1 MKKYITIFIALTVF
15 IISCKKE
22 NTIDS
27 ETNPTPSDST
37 FLIKKFIVLDTTLSA
52 PNDTIFRYTFFYDN
66 LKRCSSFI
74 AGDGIDSFAIYNF
87 FNGTDTL
94 ITKRKFYD
102 FTSGDSTVDYLT
114 YSPTGKILADSILEY
129 STTFGLT
136 NFYLNY
142 QNTTNQNG
150 TIIVKSDGTQFE
162 YNIFSTLRDI
172 NGNLLNVKDSLSVL
186 NGSNYVL
193 TETANSNIS
202 YDNKINPLYKIVP
215 NFLVNVQIES
225 SPIFTFFPFQS
236 LPQKNNILTETKI
249 FNPQTQGLD
258 NFNNSFQYVYNS
270 NNYPILVRVR
280 DLVNNKYYKG
290 IYVY

>member
-1 MKKYITIFIALTVF
+1 MKKYITIFITLTVF
-15 IISCKKE
+15 IISCQKE

-27 ETNPTPSDST
+27 ETNPTPSDSV
-37 FLIKKFIVLDTTLSA
+37 FLIKKFIVLDTTINT

-66 LKRCSSFI
+66 LKRCSSLI

-87 FNGTDTL
+87 FNGNDTL

-129 STTFGLT
+129 NNFGLT

-150 TIIVKSDGTQFE
+150 TIFVKSDGTQFE
-162 YNIFSTLRDI
+162 YNIFSTLRDF

-186 NGSNYVL
+186 NGTNYVL

-258 NFNNSFQYVYNS
+258 NFNNSSQYVYNS

-280 DLVNNKYYKG
+280 DNVNNKYYKG

>member
-1 MKKYITIFIALTVF
+1 MKKYITIFITLTVF
-15 IISCKKE
+15 IISCQKE

-27 ETNPTPSDST
+27 ETNPTPSDSV
-37 FLIKKFIVLDTTLSA
+37 FLIKKFIVLDTTLNA

-66 LKRCSSFI
+66 LKRCSSLI

-87 FNGTDTL
+87 FNGNDTL
-94 ITKRKFYD
+94 ITRRKFYD

-129 STTFGLT
+129 NNFGLT

-186 NGSNYVL
+186 NGTNYVL

-215 NFLVNVQIES
+215 NFLVNVQTES
-225 SPIFTFFPFQS
+225 SSIFTFFPFQS
-236 LPQKNNILTETKI
+236 LPQKNNILSETKI

-258 NFNNSFQYVYNS
+258 NFNNSIQYLYNS

-280 DLVNNKYYKG
+280 DIVNNKYYKG

>member
-15 IISCKKE
+15 IISCQKE

-27 ETNPTPSDST
+27 ETNPTPSDSV

-66 LKRCSSFI
+66 LKRCSSLI

-87 FNGTDTL
+87 FNDNDSL
-94 ITKRKFYD
+94 ITRRKFYD

-129 STTFGLT
+129 NNFGLT

-150 TIIVKSDGTQFE
+150 TIFVKSDGTQFE

-172 NGNLLNVKDSLSVL
+172 NGSLLNVKDSLSVL
-186 NGSNYVL
+186 NGTNYVL

-202 YDNKINPLYKIVP
+202 YDNKINPFYKIVP

-236 LPQKNNILTETKI
+236 LPQENNILSETKI

-270 NNYPILVRVR
+270 NNYPIFVRVR